1 MGSQI
6 TVDGD
11 CSRETKRYLFLG
23 RKAMTKLNSV
33 LKSRD
38 ITLPTKV
45 HLVKAMFI
53 PVVMG
58 RKVSDMSDQTELKA
72 FLYGYLTAMA
82 TDLIHKLCDT
92 IQNHVIRI
100 KLTTFHLIAIL
111 KILYNL
117 VKKIV

>member
-1 MGSQI
+1 MV
-6 TVDGD
+6 TAAMKV
-11 CSRETKRYLFLG
+11 RHLLLG
-23 RKAMTKLNSV
+23 RKAVTNLDSV